1 MGMRQTLFYDIHPFV
16 KLIMALF
23 ITMVSFLVFLIIGML
38 VALPVFHLSVFELQE
53 ILYDFENVRNIAVLK
68 YFQIVQTLGLFVVPP
83 FIIVFFLY
91 GEVWKSLQ
99 LKSLPEWPMAIRV
112 ILIMII
118 GLPVINLLAMWNL
131 QIDLPQWLNSVE
143 EWMKATEETAK
154 KLTDMFLTTDSIGGF
169 LINLLMIAILP
180 AVGEELL
187 FRGILQRFLIEW
199 LRNKH
204 VGVLIASILF
214 SALHL
219 QFFGFFPRLL
229 FGILFGYLFLWSKN
243 LWLPILAHF
252 VNNGVAVI
260 FYFVF
265 GADAVEKEINLIGTE
280 SSNLIVAMISL
291 VLVTLLVVSVYREEG
306 NKGSRGNIGI
316 VE

>member
-53 ILYDFENVRNIAVLK
+53 IFSDFENVRNIAVLK

-143 EWMKATEETAK
+143 EWMKAMEETAK

-199 LRNKH
+199 LRNRH

-229 FGILFGYLFLWSKN
+229 LGILFGYLFLWSKN

-291 VLVTLLVVSVYREEG
+291 VLVTLLVVSVYREER
-306 NKGSRGNIGI
+306 KDGI
-316 VE
+316 MPVL

>member
-53 ILYDFENVRNIAVLK
+53 IFSDFENVRNIAVLK

-143 EWMKATEETAK
+143 EWMKAMEETAK

-199 LRNKH
+199 LRNRH

-229 FGILFGYLFLWSKN
+229 LGILFGYLFLWSKN

-291 VLVTLLVVSVYREEG
+291 VLVTLLVVSVYREEV
-306 NKGSRGNIGI
+306 KS
-316 VE
+316 ELK

>member
-1 MGMRQTLFYDIHPFV
+1 MRQTLFYDTHPFV
-16 KLIMALF
+16 KLIIALF

-53 ILYDFENVRNIAVLK
+53 IFSDFENVRNIAVLK

-91 GEVWKSLQ
+91 GEVGKSLQ
-99 LKSLPEWPMAIRV
+99 LESLPEWPMAIKV
-112 ILIMII
+112 TLIMII
-118 GLPVINLLAMWNL
+118 GLPVINLLAMWNV

-143 EWMKATEETAK
+143 EWMKAMEETAK

-229 FGILFGYLFLWSKN
+229 LGILFGYLFLWSKN

-252 VNNGVAVI
+252 VNNGIAVI

-291 VLVTLLVVSVYREEG
+291 VLVTLLVVSVYREER
-306 NKGSRGNIGI
+306 KDRKMPAL
-316 VE
+316 

>member
-1 MGMRQTLFYDIHPFV
+1 MRQTLFYDIHPFV

-53 ILYDFENVRNIAVLK
+53 IFSDFENVRNIAVLK

-99 LKSLPEWPMAIRV
+99 LKSLPEWHMAIRV

-143 EWMKATEETAK
+143 EWMKAMEETAK

-199 LRNKH
+199 LRNRH

-229 FGILFGYLFLWSKN
+229 LGILFGYLFLWSKN

-291 VLVTLLVVSVYREEG
+291 VLVTLLVVSVYREEV
-306 NKGSRGNIGI
+306 KS
-316 VE
+316 ELK